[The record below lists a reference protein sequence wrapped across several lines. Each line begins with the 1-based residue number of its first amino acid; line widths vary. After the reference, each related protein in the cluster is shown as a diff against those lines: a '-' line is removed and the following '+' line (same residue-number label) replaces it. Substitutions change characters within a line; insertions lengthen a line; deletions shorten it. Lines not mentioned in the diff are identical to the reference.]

1 MAKDKNIP
9 LVDLKAQYFEIKED
23 LWRVWSE
30 ILESMRLYLGLW
42 TERFEKEYGKYCG
55 VNYCITVANGTEAVH
70 LSLRAL
76 DIKDGDE
83 VITTPLTFAAT
94 VEAIWMVGAKPV
106 FVDIN
111 EDDYTINPNL
121 IEDKI
126 TPKTKAILPVHLY
139 GHPADMDRI
148 LEIAKKYNL
157 YVVEDSAQ
165 AQGAEYKG
173 KKVGSLGD
181 VSAFSFY
188 FSKNLGAF
196 GEAGAVTTSK
206 KEIYDKLVLLRCH
219 GQKNKYIHLIPGFNA
234 RTDELQCAVLYLKLK
249 KLDDWNKRRR
259 KFADMYRERLK
270 DLEDKG
276 KIKLLVEK
284 EWGYHVYHLFVI
296 RVLDK
301 GLRDKLF
308 NFLKEKGIGVGIHY
322 PIPLHLQPAFSYL
335 NYKKG
340 DFPVA
345 ERVAEEVISL
355 PMHPHLKEE
364 DIDYIA
370 DKIKEFF
377 ESV

>member
-1 MAKDKNIP
+1 
-9 LVDLKAQYFEIKED
+9 
-23 LWRVWSE
+23 
-30 ILESMRLYLGLW
+30 
-42 TERFEKEYGKYCG
+42 
-55 VNYCITVANGTEAVH
+55 
-70 LSLRAL
+70 
-76 DIKDGDE
+76 
-83 VITTPLTFAAT
+83 
-94 VEAIWMVGAKPV
+94 
-106 FVDIN
+106 
-111 EDDYTINPNL
+111 
-121 IEDKI
+121 
-126 TPKTKAILPVHLY
+126 
-139 GHPADMDRI
+139 
-148 LEIAKKYNL
+148 
-157 YVVEDSAQ
+157 
-165 AQGAEYKG
+165 
-173 KKVGSLGD
+173 
-181 VSAFSFY
+181 
-188 FSKNLGAF
+188 
-196 GEAGAVTTSK
+196 
-206 KEIYDKLVLLRCH
+206 
-219 GQKNKYIHLIPGFNA
+219 
-234 RTDELQCAVLYLKLK
+234 
-249 KLDDWNKRRR
+249 
-259 KFADMYRERLK
+259 MYREMLK

-276 KIKLLVEK
+276 KIKLPVEK